1 MLTLDR
7 TLAQSIVDR
16 AMTIIDGN
24 VNVMDHTG
32 VIIAS
37 GEPARIGQ
45 LHEGALLV
53 LSRQGRVEIDA
64 ALAQQLDAV
73 RPGVNLPLIAD
84 GRIVGCVGLTGD
96 PQRIGQQAEL
106 VRMAAEAMLE
116 QAGLLRLLARD
127 ARLREEVTLGLI
139 RADGPTPALAGW
151 AERLGIALDLPRVA
165 AVIEVESDTLDLDAM
180 LVELQRLHTLLST
193 PERGNLIAATA
204 LNELVVL
211 KPALDRRGHWDV
223 DEQRRRAHTLLER
236 MRASSPL
243 RIRLALGQYFPQPG
257 GLALSHQIARTTMR
271 IGKARAPQADA
282 FFYDDHRL
290 PVLVD
295 DCARPGRPRNCAS
308 RCRRC
313 WPRTA
318 AATWCRRC
326 RCGSAPACAWR
337 PPPRHW
343 PSTAIRWITACSAS
357 RNSAAWTCAIPTTAC
372 ACIWPCRCATTLRQ
386 AGPSPSSDGA
396 CGLRTRHLLCDGA
409 RNAALA
415 GMFGPLD

>member
-16 AMTIIDGN
+16 SMTIIDGN

-32 VIIAS
+32 VIVAS
-37 GEPARIGQ
+37 GDPARIGQ

-64 ALAQQLDAV
+64 ALAQQLGAV
-73 RPGVNLPLIAD
+73 RPGVNLPLIVD
-84 GRIVGCVGLTGD
+84 GRVLGCVGLTGD

-139 RADGPTPALAGW
+139 RTDGPTPALAGW

-211 KPALDRRGHWDV
+211 KPALDRRGQWNV

-243 RIRLALGQYFPQPG
+243 RIRLALGQYFPQPN

-271 IGKARAPQADA
+271 IGKARTPGADA
-282 FFYDDHRL
+282 FFFDDYRL

-295 DCARPGRPRNCAS
+295 D
-308 RCRRC
+308 
-313 WPRTA
+313 
-318 AATWCRRC
+318 
-326 RCGSAPACAWR
+326 
-337 PPPRHW
+337 
-343 PSTAIRWITACSAS
+343 
-357 RNSAAWTCAIPTTAC
+357 
-372 ACIWPCRCATTLRQ
+372 LRQ
-386 AGPSPSSDGA
+386 AWQAEELRKALLTQDRRSQLLQTLSCWFANGMRMAPTAKALGVHRNTLDYRMQRIQDLCAVDLGTTDDCMRLYLALQMRQDSAAAEPEGA
-396 CGLRTRHLLCDGA
+396 Q
-409 RNAALA
+409 
-415 GMFGPLD
+415 

>member
-24 VNVMDHTG
+24 VNVMDHSG

-73 RPGVNLPLIAD
+73 RPGVNLPLIAE

-139 RADGPTPALAGW
+139 RPDGPTPALAGW
-151 AERLGIALDLPRVA
+151 AERLGIALELPRVA
-165 AVIEVESDTLDLDAM
+165 AVIEVESDSLDLDAM

-223 DEQRRRAHTLLER
+223 EEQRRRAHSLLER
-236 MRASSPL
+236 MRASSRL
-243 RIRLALGQYFPQPG
+243 RIRLALGQYFPQSN

-271 IGKARAPQADA
+271 IGKARTTMRIGKARTPHADA
-282 FFYDDHRL
+282 FFYDDYRL

-295 DCARPGRPRNCAS
+295 D
-308 RCRRC
+308 
-313 WPRTA
+313 
-318 AATWCRRC
+318 
-326 RCGSAPACAWR
+326 
-337 PPPRHW
+337 
-343 PSTAIRWITACSAS
+343 
-357 RNSAAWTCAIPTTAC
+357 
-372 ACIWPCRCATTLRQ
+372 LRQ
-386 AGPSPSSDGA
+386 AWQA
-396 CGLRTRHLLCDGA
+396 EELRKPLQALLAQDRRSQLLKTLSVWFG
-409 RNAALA
+409 A
-415 GMFGPLD
+415 GMRMAPTAKALGIHRNTLDYRMQRIQELCAVDLGNTDDCMRLYLALQMRDDSAATVANTDAHAPDRATPHPP

>member
-271 IGKARAPQADA
+271 IGKARAAGRCLLLRRPSPAGDGGRPAPGLAGRGTAQAAAGAAGPGPPRRPGADA
-282 FFYDDHRL
+282 VGVVRRRHAHGAHRQGTGHPPQYAGL
-290 PVLVD
+290 PH
-295 DCARPGRPRNCAS
+295 
-308 RCRRC
+308 
-313 WPRTA
+313 A
-318 AATWCRRC
+318 AHR
-326 RCGSAPACAWR
+326 G
-337 PPPRHW
+337 
-343 PSTAIRWITACSAS
+343 
-357 RNSAAWTCAIPTTAC
+357 
-372 ACIWPCRCATTLRQ
+372 TLRR
-386 AGPSPSSDGA
+386 GPAQYRRLRAPVSGLADA
-396 CGLRTRHLLCDGA
+396 RRHCGKRDRAHPVTERVGCAQGIFCAMAHATLR
-409 RNAALA
+409 
-415 GMFGPLD
+415 